1 MVGVHGVQ
9 GHGAGRCTSV
19 EANEARGVCRGALV
33 DEHVRCAVDR
43 SVSAAPKGFRF
54 GPNLPD
60 GADVLVKV
68 LLTVVALGGVAPHV
82 TVVGIGPAILAVFVA
97 HVDHRCAGNGQQPG
111 MGLQGG
117 GIGFVGP
124 GLAWKALLGPL
135 VPLVGRA
142 GVGARGEARDVVA
155 ADKGHHDR
163 TVHVLVLAA
172 RGPVIEVHVVLLAA
186 GEHAV

>member
-1 MVGVHGVQ
+1 MVRVHGVQ

-19 EANEARGVCRGALV
+19 EPNEARDVCRGALV

-43 SVSAAPKGFRF
+43 GVSAAPQGFRF

-60 GADVLVKV
+60 GADVLVQV

-82 TVVGIGPAILAVFVA
+82 TVVGIGSAVLTVLIA

-117 GIGFVGP
+117 GIGFVGA

-135 VPLVGRA
+135 VPLVGRT
-142 GVGARGEARDVVA
+142 GVGA
-155 ADKGHHDR
+155 
-163 TVHVLVLAA
+163 
-172 RGPVIEVHVVLLAA
+172 
-186 GEHAV
+186 